1 MPIKK
6 KMWEEIVK
14 DYRGVTIMSSLYK
27 VYTTVI
33 QVFRVYISKKWKTG
47 KTYTGKDSKSN
58 EAGMRNKEEKN
69 LAKIGKKGRACF

>member
-1 MPIKK
+1 VPIKK

-14 DYRGVTIMSSLYK
+14 DYREVTIMSSLYK

-47 KTYTGKDSKSN
+47 KTYTEKDSKSN
-58 EAGMRNKEEKN
+58 EAGMRNKEEKIWQK
-69 LAKIGKKGRACF
+69 LEKKGVHV